1 LAAVAILGATI
12 GIGFAVYVYLMN
24 RLEAEK
30 IEPQILQEAWRFDQQ
45 VSKFMDGPGRKIFN
59 TFVWFDKTV
68 IDGTVNGTG
77 RLTQKLGTKMRVIQ
91 TGLVRTYALGMA
103 IGSIIVIAYFLTRMN
118 F

>member
-1 LAAVAILGATI
+1 
-12 GIGFAVYVYLMN
+12 
-24 RLEAEK
+24 
-30 IEPQILQEAWRFDQQ
+30 
-45 VSKFMDGPGRKIFN
+45 MDGPGRKIFN

-77 RLTQKLGTKMRVIQ
+77 RLTQKIGTKMRVIQ
-91 TGLVRTYALGMA
+91 TGLVRTYALGMT